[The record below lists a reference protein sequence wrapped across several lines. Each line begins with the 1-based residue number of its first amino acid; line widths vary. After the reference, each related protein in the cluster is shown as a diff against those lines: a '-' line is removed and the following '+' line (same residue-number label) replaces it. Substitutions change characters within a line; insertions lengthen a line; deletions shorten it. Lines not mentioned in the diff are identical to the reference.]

1 MENENSDQIYPVV
14 IIGAGLSGLRAASLL
29 HSQGIRCKVLEARE
43 RIGGR
48 ILSTAAAGE
57 PELGQYDLG
66 PTWYWP
72 QYERVI
78 ASLVKE
84 LGLQIFSQYTNGA
97 MLSERTRNEPP
108 QRFML
113 AEGAVEPSMR
123 LAGGVKSLIDA
134 IANMLPSGSIELN
147 TRVAEIQLDREG
159 NGVDVAAVLEDGTRK
174 SIRARAVIMALPPR
188 IAARRIT
195 FIPAIPPNLMTSFIN
210 TPTWMAGQAKVITV
224 YDRPFWRKDGLSG
237 LATSWVGPLQ
247 EIHDASPVEGA
258 GALFGFFGMNAIKRR
273 ELGEEQV
280 LELVREQLTRLF
292 GPKAEEAKVV
302 FYKDWTSD
310 TETAVEDD
318 FTALTSFPSYGPLVA
333 EGEWASKI
341 VFAGTETSQEHGGHL
356 EGALRSA
363 EQAVSDVIKLI

>member
-1 MENENSDQIYPVV
+1 MENKNSEPIYPVI
-14 IIGAGLSGLRAASLL
+14 IIGAGLRGLRAASLL
-29 HSQGIRCKVLEARE
+29 HSQGITCKILEARD

-48 ILSTAAAGE
+48 VLSTAVAGE

-84 LGLQIFSQYTNGA
+84 LGLQTFSQYTEGA
-97 MLSERTRNEPP
+97 MLSERSRNEPP
-108 QRFML
+108 QRYIL

-123 LAGGVKSLIDA
+123 LVGGVKSLIDTVA
-134 IANMLPSGSIELN
+134 GTFPSGTIELN
-147 TRVAEIQLDREG
+147 TRVAKLQLDREG
-159 NGVDVAAVLEDGTRK
+159 DDVHVVAELADGTKK
-174 SIRARAVIMALPPR
+174 SMQARAVIMALPPR

-195 FIPAIPPNLMTSFIN
+195 FSPALTPSLMSSLIN
-210 TPTWMAGQAKVITV
+210 TPTWMAGQAKIIAV
-224 YDRPFWRKDGLSG
+224 YDSPFWRKDGLSG

-247 EIHDASPVEGA
+247 EIHDASPVEGG
-258 GALFGFFGMNAIKRR
+258 GALFGFFGMNAMKRR

-292 GPKAEEAKVV
+292 GPKAGAAKAV

-310 TETAVEDD
+310 AETAVEDD
-318 FTALTSFPSYGPLVA
+318 FTALSGFPDYGPLNV
-333 EGEWASKI
+333 EGEWAKKI
-341 VFAGTETSQEHGGHL
+341 VFTGTETSLEHGGHL

-363 EQAVSDVIKLI
+363 EHAALEVIKLI